1 MMLVSFVAVDGA
13 LFTFGEKD
21 SGKLGLS
28 TEKLANHKVPQ
39 QVTGISDRVVKVSC
53 GGGHTVALT
62 GRGTSFALWLL
73 FFLSV
78 FLLCED

>member
-1 MMLVSFVAVDGA
+1 MLVSFVAVDGA

-39 QVTGISDRVVKVSC
+39 QVTNISEKVVQVSC

-62 GRGTSFALWLL
+62 GRRTSFDLQS
-73 FFLSV
+73 FFVCVSSL
-78 FLLCED
+78 

>member
-1 MMLVSFVAVDGA
+1 MLVSFVAVDGA

-28 TEKLANHKVPQ
+28 TEKLVNHKVPQ
-39 QVTGISDRVVKVSC
+39 QVTGISDKVVQVSC

-62 GRGTSFALWLL
+62 GRRTFFPLWSFFVRVSSL
-73 FFLSV
+73 
-78 FLLCED
+78 